1 MLTNYY
7 DGKQVPS
14 ALLLTVRQGAL
25 QDENVDL
32 AEALRVIRTAP
43 KRILTNMAAKR
54 GDRGEG
60 QRHAKYIYT
69 LSLIWR
75 VRSRWDWG

>member
-1 MLTNYY
+1 M
-7 DGKQVPS
+7 PS

-54 GDRGEG
+54 GDRVEG
-60 QRHAKYIYT
+60 QRPAQYIYT
-69 LSLIWR
+69 LSLTWR